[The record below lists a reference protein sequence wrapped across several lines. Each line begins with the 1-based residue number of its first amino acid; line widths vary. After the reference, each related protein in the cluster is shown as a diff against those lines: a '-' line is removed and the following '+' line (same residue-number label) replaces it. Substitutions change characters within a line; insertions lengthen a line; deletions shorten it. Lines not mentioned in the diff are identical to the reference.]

1 MKITR
6 KQLKRIIKEE
16 RSKLLV
22 EMNPIANAERTIGQY
37 APTSRVATLKDAID
51 KLQGDIVDSAI
62 NDGLEDDEAEEMA
75 ADAVVMVLSNALMDI
90 GMVKQSQELIYML
103 SKR

>member
-6 KQLKRIIKEE
+6 KQLKRIIKGE

-22 EMNPIANAERTIGQY
+22 EMNPIANAERTIGLH

-75 ADAVVMVLSNALMDI
+75 ADAVMMSYLTRCWTLGWSSSL
-90 GMVKQSQELIYML
+90 KS
-103 SKR
+103 